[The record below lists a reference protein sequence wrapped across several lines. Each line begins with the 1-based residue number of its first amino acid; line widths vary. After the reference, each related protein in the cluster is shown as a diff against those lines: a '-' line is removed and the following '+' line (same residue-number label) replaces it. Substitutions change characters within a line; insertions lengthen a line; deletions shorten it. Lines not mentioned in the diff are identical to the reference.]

1 MQIRVIGPRDPKS
14 AVVGT
19 LVNTTSHSDDWHR
32 EFSPFFLGPV
42 PLPGGMTAVRM
53 ENAWQYAKVYA
64 EHLDADGNPSRA
76 YWNWAIQGWAKFGA
90 VRYPM
95 GKGAKPAYVWWDG
108 EKLPYVESRLRVY
121 FPLYRDAV
129 RKMPA
134 FARLQQMA
142 QEGPVTLF
150 DFDGYDHEAAATG
163 LTLRQVF
170 LNPTRP
176 MGHAFVLK
184 AMLLYGPDV
193 QFEDIDDSKLDAPAL
208 PQMSMF

>member
-1 MQIRVIGPRDPKS
+1 MQIKVVGPRDPKQAS
-14 AVVGT
+14 VGT
-19 LVNTTSHSDDWHR
+19 VINTTSHTTEDWQR
-32 EFSPFFLGPV
+32 DFSPFFLGPI
-42 PLPGGMTAVRM
+42 PLYDGRRAIRM
-53 ENAWQYAKVYA
+53 ENAWQYTKVYA
-64 EHLDADGNPSRA
+64 EHLDEQGNPSQA
-76 YWNWAIQGWAKFGA
+76 YWEWASKGWSKFGA

-108 EKLPYVESRLRVY
+108 EKLPYVDSRLRVY

-129 RKMPA
+129 RQMPG

-142 QEGPVTLF
+142 NEGPVTLF
-150 DFDGYDHEAAATG
+150 DFDGYDHEALG
-163 LTLRQVF
+163 LSLRQVF
-170 LNPTRP
+170 LNPTQP

-193 QFEDIDDSKLDAPAL
+193 QFEDIDDSKLEAPAL